1 MTTDVRQILPWW
13 MYVVYALALVP
24 LLFYPM
30 VFLVSFFMF
39 DDPTA
44 NHIEQMFWF
53 FLFNSYPFVILAAV
67 IASYRTYWSRRRL
80 SMGILVLLFVAYG
93 VLFVTLKV

>member
-1 MTTDVRQILPWW
+1 MTTDVRQKLPWW

-30 VFLVSFFMF
+30 VFLASFFMF

-44 NHIEQMFWF
+44 NHNEQMFGF